1 MIFTVEMTVSLDA
14 DSEEHAEIAADRIA
28 AHVTQLFGPHGAAW
42 HGIDAVVARAAVE
55 VVVPKGRPA
64 A

>member
-1 MIFTVEMTVSLDA
+1 MIFTVEMTLSLDA
-14 DSEEHAEIAADRIA
+14 DCEHHADIAAERIA
-28 AHVTQLFGPHGAAW
+28 AHVTQVFGPHGAAQ

-55 VVVPKGRPA
+55 VVVPKRPA